1 MSVTLPTGSFG
12 SWTVTKLKDSLISA
26 LAGDDRADGAKLRFY
41 FYAVTLSGW
50 NQLRDS
56 VRTWLECDDGRSAC
70 AYVGTDHAITDPAGL
85 EEMAKDGV
93 AVRLMRDYRGAF
105 HPKVVWLERAHE
117 SCVWAGSNNITRD
130 GLVNNI
136 EFAVAIRSA
145 EVPHDLRCW
154 ANAVH
159 AASVELTDENLQS
172 YRNQR
177 DKFERQRMQAKAMTF
192 VWHARGGSHGLDD
205 PRIISAGDLVLEVMP
220 CETGTGGKQIQLPMA
235 AVRDFFRVGDTKTIT
250 LTERNIPRSRRE
262 LTMTVY
268 RNNTA
273 RLVIQE
279 LEYRDRP
286 CVILFHRVG
295 PDQYEFEIVRES
307 VVPRQYRRL
316 IKDHCNRKSR
326 SGARRWGIVKDE
338 DGNEASLRT

>member
-1 MSVTLPTGSFG
+1 MSAALPTGSFG
-12 SWTVTKLKDSLISA
+12 NWTVTKLKDSLISA
-26 LAGDDRADGAKLRFY
+26 LAGDGRADGAKLRFY

-56 VRTWLECDDGRSAC
+56 VRTWLECDDDRSAC
-70 AYVGTDHAITDPAGL
+70 AYVGTDHAITDPDGL
-85 EEMAKDGV
+85 EEMADDGV
-93 AVRLMRDYRGAF
+93 AVRLMLDYRGVF

-145 EVPHDLRCW
+145 EVPRDLRCW

-159 AASVELTDENLQS
+159 AASVGLTDKWLQS
-172 YRNQR
+172 YRIQR
-177 DKFERQRMQAKAMTF
+177 AGFERQRMKAKVTAF
-192 VWHARGGSHGLDD
+192 IWHERGDSHVHDD
-205 PRIISAGDLVLEVMP
+205 PHISAGDLVLEVMP
-220 CETGTGGKQIQLPMA
+220 RETGLGGKQIQFPMD
-235 AVRDFFRVGDTKTIT
+235 AVSNFFRVDDIRAIT
-250 LTERNIPRSRRE
+250 LTERGIPRSRRE

-268 RNNTA
+268 RNSTA

-286 CVILFHRVG
+286 CVIVFHRID

-316 IKDHCNRKSR
+316 IEEHCDRKSR

-338 DGNEASLRT
+338 GGDEASLRA

>member
-1 MSVTLPTGSFG
+1 MNAALPTGSFG
-12 SWTVTKLKDSLISA
+12 NWTVTKLKDSLISA
-26 LAGDDRADGAKLRFY
+26 LAGDGRADGAKLRFY

-50 NQLRDS
+50 NQIRTF
-56 VRTWLECDDGRSAC
+56 VRTWLERDDRRSAC

-85 EEMAKDGV
+85 EKMAKDGV
-93 AVRLMRDYRGAF
+93 AVRLMRDYRGVF

-136 EFAVAIRSA
+136 EFAVVIRSA

-159 AASVELTDENLQS
+159 AASVELTDKWLRS
-172 YRNQR
+172 YRSQR
-177 DKFERQRMQAKAMTF
+177 ASFESQRMRARATAF
-192 VWHARGGSHGLDD
+192 VWRARGDSHIHDD
-205 PRIISAGDLVLEVMP
+205 PRISAGDLVIEVMP
-220 CETGTGGKQIQLPMA
+220 CETGTGGKQIQLPMV
-235 AVRDFFRVGDTKTIT
+235 AVREFFDVDDTKTIT
-250 LTERNIPRSRRE
+250 LTERDDPISRRD

-286 CVILFHRVG
+286 CVIVFHKVG
-295 PDQYEFEIVRES
+295 PDQYVFEIVRES
-307 VVPRQYRRL
+307 GVPRQYRRL
-316 IKDHCNRKSR
+316 LKEHCNFKSR
-326 SGARRWGIVKDE
+326 SGARRWGIVN
-338 DGNEASLRT
+338 GRGR

>member
-1 MSVTLPTGSFG
+1 MNAALPTGSFG
-12 SWTVTKLKDSLISA
+12 NWTVTKLKDSLIST
-26 LAGDDRADGAKLRFY
+26 LAGDGRAGAKLRFY

-93 AVRLMRDYRGAF
+93 AVRLMRDYRGVF

-136 EFAVAIRSA
+136 EFAVVIRSA
-145 EVPHDLRCW
+145 EVPRDLRCW

-159 AASVELTDENLQS
+159 AASVELTDKWLRS
-172 YRNQR
+172 YRSQR
-177 DKFERQRMQAKAMTF
+177 ASFESQRMQAKATAF
-192 VWHARGGSHGLDD
+192 VWRARGNSHVHDD
-205 PRIISAGDLVLEVMP
+205 PRISAGDLVLEVMP
-220 CETGTGGKQIQLPMA
+220 RETGTGGKQIQLPMA
-235 AVRDFFRVGDTKTIT
+235 AVRTFFDVDGTKVIT
-250 LTERNIPRSRRE
+250 LTERDSLKSRR
-262 LTMTVY
+262 LRMTVY
-268 RNNTA
+268 PNNTT
-273 RLVIQE
+273 RLIIQE
-279 LEYRDRP
+279 LEYRHRP
-286 CVILFHRVG
+286 CVIVFHRAG

-307 VVPRQYRRL
+307 VVPPQYRRL
-316 IKDHCNRKSR
+316 LKEHCNRKSR
-326 SGARRWGIVKDE
+326 SGARRWGIVK
-338 DGNEASLRT
+338 

>member
-1 MSVTLPTGSFG
+1 MDAALPTGSFG

-26 LAGDDRADGAKLRFY
+26 LTGDGRGDGAKLRFY

-85 EEMAKDGV
+85 EEMAEDGV
-93 AVRLMRDYRGAF
+93 AVRLMRDYRGVF

-130 GLVNNI
+130 GLVNNV

-145 EVPHDLRCW
+145 EVPRDLRCW
-154 ANAVH
+154 ADAVH
-159 AASVELTDENLQS
+159 AASVELTDKWLRS
-172 YRNQR
+172 YRSQR
-177 DKFERQRMQAKAMTF
+177 AGFERQRMQAKATAF
-192 VWHARGGSHGLDD
+192 VWHARSESHVHDD
-205 PRIISAGDLVLEVMP
+205 LRISAGDLVLEVMP
-220 CETGTGGKQIQLPMA
+220 RETGLGGKQIQFPMD
-235 AVRDFFRVGDTKTIT
+235 AVREFFRVDDTKIIT
-250 LTERNIPRSRRE
+250 LTERDIPRSRRD

-268 RNNTA
+268 PNNTA

-286 CVILFHRVG
+286 CVIVFHKVG

-307 VVPRQYRRL
+307 VVPRRYRRL
-316 IKDHCNRKSR
+316 LKEHCHRKSR
-326 SGARRWGIVKDE
+326 SGARRWGIMKDV
-338 DGNEASLRT
+338 DGEATLRA